1 MKRTIVI
8 AAAAVAIVLTT
19 FACTRQPVSEN
30 QRPKEELPAEVEGV
44 DRIGNKL
51 RTKPGYELVQQP
63 DGVVALRRPASGGSG
78 EVLLMTCDCDT
89 GSYACKPVLLDD
101 KTVECQNVR
110 DCLSCKWRATK
121 KGDL

>member
-44 DRIGNKL
+44 DRIGNK
-51 RTKPGYELVQQP
+51 T
-63 DGVVALRRPASGGSG
+63 A
-78 EVLLMTCDCDT
+78 
-89 GSYACKPVLLDD
+89 D
-101 KTVECQNVR
+101 KT
-110 DCLSCKWRATK
+110 
-121 KGDL
+121 GI